1 MGEQLYEET
10 IEVHADPQRVW
21 EVLVDVE
28 SWPDWTPSMTTV
40 EVLSPRPLGPG
51 SRVAIKQPRLAPAEM
66 TVDEYVE
73 GRSFAWSSEMKGL
86 RTVADHRV
94 EPTPTGSRVT
104 LVLRQSGPLAGLV
117 RLAYGRMIRRYMHLE
132 STGLKQR
139 AES

>member
-1 MGEQLYEET
+1 
-10 IEVHADPQRVW
+10 
-21 EVLVDVE
+21 
-28 SWPDWTPSMTTV
+28 MTTV
-40 EVLSPRPLGPG
+40 EVVSPRPLGPG
-51 SRVAIKQPRLAPAEM
+51 SRVAIKQPKLTPAEM

-86 RTVADHRV
+86 RTYADHRV
-94 EPTPTGSRVT
+94 EPTPTGSQLT

-117 RLAYGRMIRRYMHLE
+117 RLGYGRMIRRYVHLE